1 MDITIIEPRVIVESV
16 VDGSRILRNLE
27 RIGRTCWK
35 SEGKICEGSAEV
47 FVKKLMDRKHESVL
61 EHERLTVRFI
71 VDRAVAYELLRHRL
85 GPHDEDDEDEGAA
98 TQESTRYVNSD
109 KRGFVFIRP
118 FWYGPN
124 NDKGPGRYANWE
136 AAMRW
141 AANWYSLQMEFG
153 EPPQYARS
161 CLPNSLKTEL
171 VRTFNI
177 RQWRHIL
184 NLRTDKAAHPQMRQ
198 VMVPLAK
205 WLKSRVPVLFDDI
218 NEGEHECMAEVS
230 YEPCE

>member
-16 VDGSRILRNLE
+16 VDGPRILRNLE

-35 SEGKICEGSAEV
+35 SESRICDGSAET
-47 FVKKLMDRKHESVL
+47 FVKMLLDRKHESVL
-61 EHERLTVRFI
+61 EHESITVRFI
-71 VDRAVAYELLRHRL
+71 VDRGVSHELVRHRL
-85 GPHDEDDEDEGAA
+85 CAF

-109 KRGFVFIRP
+109 KRGFVFVRP
-118 FWYGPN
+118 LWYWA
-124 NDKGPGRYANWE
+124 DVELDCDTSSNWLL
-136 AAMRW
+136 AMRD
-141 AANWYSLQMEFG
+141 ASDRYSHAIACGESAQM
-153 EPPQYARS
+153 ARS
-161 CLPNSLKTEL
+161 MLPNSTKTEI
-171 VRTFNI
+171 VVTTNI

-230 YEPCE
+230 YEP